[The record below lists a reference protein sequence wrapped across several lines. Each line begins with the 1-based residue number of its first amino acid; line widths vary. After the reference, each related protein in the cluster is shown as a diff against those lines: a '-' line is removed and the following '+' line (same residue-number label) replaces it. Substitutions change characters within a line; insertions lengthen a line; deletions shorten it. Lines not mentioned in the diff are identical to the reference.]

1 MLVFKTHHRVKKKK
15 PQKYSKWIVAAP
27 YYTWQQESRKTS
39 LRKTVEHLHEFDWQK
54 FQSKHAY
61 GHGDHLS
68 QNKCKSIR
76 ALSIF
81 FQGIHLKVVASLQ
94 VSYTYFSILITKL
107 SIRDICTCAR
117 SCANPTQWAPNS
129 PTTRWENS
137 DSKQLSAPLFVEQ
150 VSGTNIAVTTENL
163 KVMTSPANPETAR

>member
-15 PQKYSKWIVAAP
+15 TPEVFQVDCGCSILHMTTGVTQDVPKKNSGTFTWIRL
-27 YYTWQQESRKTS
+27 TKIC
-39 LRKTVEHLHEFDWQK
+39 
-54 FQSKHAY
+54 
-61 GHGDHLS
+61 DHLS

-94 VSYTYFSILITKL
+94 VSYTYFSSL
-107 SIRDICTCAR
+107 
-117 SCANPTQWAPNS
+117 NWAYE
-129 PTTRWENS
+129 TYVHALGLALT
-137 DSKQLSAPLFVEQ
+137 QLSELLTAQLPNEKTATVSSSLPPLFVEQ

-163 KVMTSPANPETAR
+163 RVMTSPANPQTAR